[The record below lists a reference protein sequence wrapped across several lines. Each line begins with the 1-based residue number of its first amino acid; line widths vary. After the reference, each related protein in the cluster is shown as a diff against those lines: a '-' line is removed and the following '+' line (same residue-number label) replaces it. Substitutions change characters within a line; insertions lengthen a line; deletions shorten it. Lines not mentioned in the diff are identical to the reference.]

1 MAGFGEGDGAVM
13 RNYKNILVINLM
25 HIGDLMLA
33 TPVLRTLRANYPQ
46 AKISILV
53 DKKLADLVRCNK
65 HIDECLL
72 IDKKGKDDKLTNFIK
87 YIGEIRQKHF
97 DLVINLHRN
106 ERASAIAAFS
116 GADTIVGYAK
126 PGFGLFFDKVMQ
138 NPSVAHHIGRGPWGL
153 LPPHRYVPGWKH
165 QVHAHLEVLKQAV
178 GVEKID
184 DGGLEMW
191 LPQEAVEKAEKL
203 WQENFVPDQQVVAF
217 NIGASWETK
226 RWLDSYFAQCA
237 DELIEKGYAVAFF
250 GGPMDIEMVDKCRS
264 LMKQGNSPLIK
275 VFTGK
280 VSLAELGALLR
291 KCALFLT
298 TDSGPM
304 HVGVSQHVPVVTMFG
319 ASPVPGFYPYDGRD
333 VLIKAPV
340 SCHPCGIHQCPHA
353 GEANLA
359 CMKKITP
366 ELVMKYVWELLD
378 KYGKM
383 AGKMSVEY
391 GNYACRVVEASL

>member
-1 MAGFGEGDGAVM
+1 MIF
-13 RNYKNILVINLM
+13 NI
-25 HIGDLMLA
+25 
-33 TPVLRTLRANYPQ
+33 
-46 AKISILV
+46 
-53 DKKLADLVRCNK
+53 
-65 HIDECLL
+65 
-72 IDKKGKDDKLTNFIK
+72 
-87 YIGEIRQKHF
+87 
-97 DLVINLHRN
+97 HRN

-178 GVEKID
+178 GVKKID

-203 WQENFVPDQQVVAF
+203 WQENFAPDQQVVAF

-250 GGPMDIEMVDKCRS
+250 GGSMDIEMVDKCRK

>member
-1 MAGFGEGDGAVM
+1 MKE
-13 RNYKNILVINLM
+13 YKNILVINLM

-46 AKISILV
+46 ARISILV

-72 IDKKGKDDKLTNFIK
+72 IDKKGKDNSIAGIAR
-87 YIGEIRQKHF
+87 YIGRIRQKHF

-116 GADTIVGYAK
+116 GANRIVGYAK
-126 PGFGLFFDKVMQ
+126 PGFSLFFDKVMQ
-138 NPSVAHHIGRGPWGL
+138 NPSVAHHIGWGPGGIF
-153 LPPHRYVPGWKH
+153 PPHHYVPGWKH
-165 QVHAHLEVLKQAV
+165 QVHAHLEVLQEAV

-191 LPQEAVEKAEKL
+191 LPQEAQDSADKI
-203 WQENFVPDQQVVAF
+203 WQESFPPDLMVIAL

-226 RWLDSYFAQCA
+226 RWLSSYFARCA
-237 DELIEKGYAVAFF
+237 DELIEEGYGIAFF
-250 GGPMDIEMVDKCRS
+250 GGSMDKEMVDSCLS
-264 LMKQGNSPLIK
+264 QMKQGDSKNIRI
-275 VFTGK
+275 FTGK
-280 VSLAELGALLR
+280 VSLAELGALLG

-304 HVGVSQHVPVVTMFG
+304 HVGVSQNVPVVTMFG

-340 SCHPCGIHQCPHA
+340 DCHPCGIHKCPHQ
-353 GEANLA
+353 GEDNLA

-366 ELVMKYVWELLD
+366 DIVMKYVRELLD
-378 KYGKM
+378 KYG
-383 AGKMSVEY
+383 AQTGKTVREY
-391 GNYACRVVEASL
+391 GNYACRVVDIAKEK

>member
-1 MAGFGEGDGAVM
+1 MKKKGRKVAQQMGLSVM
-13 RNYKNILVINLM
+13 GTIGILMSAYKEKMITKDEIRHYINIM
-25 HIGDLMLA
+25 KKSGRHIGDLMLA

-87 YIGEIRQKHF
+87 YIGKIRKKNF

-178 GVEKID
+178 GVKKID

-203 WQENFVPDQQVVAF
+203 WQENH
-217 NIGASWETK
+217 
-226 RWLDSYFAQCA
+226 L
-237 DELIEKGYAVAFF
+237 
-250 GGPMDIEMVDKCRS
+250 
-264 LMKQGNSPLIK
+264 
-275 VFTGK
+275 
-280 VSLAELGALLR
+280 
-291 KCALFLT
+291 
-298 TDSGPM
+298 
-304 HVGVSQHVPVVTMFG
+304 
-319 ASPVPGFYPYDGRD
+319 
-333 VLIKAPV
+333 
-340 SCHPCGIHQCPHA
+340 
-353 GEANLA
+353 
-359 CMKKITP
+359 
-366 ELVMKYVWELLD
+366 
-378 KYGKM
+378 
-383 AGKMSVEY
+383 
-391 GNYACRVVEASL
+391 NYQII

>member
-1 MAGFGEGDGAVM
+1 MKE
-13 RNYKNILVINLM
+13 YKNILVINLM

-46 AKISILV
+46 ARISILV

-72 IDKKGKDDKLTNFIK
+72 IDKKGKDNSIAGIAR
-87 YIGEIRQKHF
+87 YIGKIRQKHF

-116 GADTIVGYAK
+116 GAERIVGYAK
-126 PGFGLFFDKVMQ
+126 PGFSLFFDKVMQ
-138 NPSVAHHIGRGPWGL
+138 NPSVAHHIGWGPGGIF
-153 LPPHRYVPGWKH
+153 PPHRYVPGWKH
-165 QVHAHLEVLKQAV
+165 QVHAHLEVLQEAV

-191 LPQEAVEKAEKL
+191 LPKEAQASADKI
-203 WQENFVPDQQVVAF
+203 WQESFPAGLKVIAL

-226 RWLDSYFAQCA
+226 RWLSRYFAKCA
-237 DELIEKGYAVAFF
+237 DELLEEGYGIAFF
-250 GGPMDIEMVDKCRS
+250 GGPMDKEMVDSCLS
-264 LMKQGNSPLIK
+264 QMNHANSENIK
-275 VFTGK
+275 IFTGK
-280 VSLAELGALLR
+280 VSLAELGALLG

-304 HVGVSQHVPVVTMFG
+304 HVGVSQNVPVVTMFG

-340 SCHPCGIHQCPHA
+340 SCHPCGIHKCPHQ
-353 GEANLA
+353 GEDNLA

-366 ELVMKYVWELLD
+366 DIVMKYVRELLD
-378 KYGKM
+378 KYGAQ
-383 AGKMSVEY
+383 AGKTVREY
-391 GNYACRVVEASL
+391 GNYGCRVVDIAKEK